1 MLLWSITAWSWHPP
15 HLQHSTL
22 QILGFF
28 SYLSSDHAS
37 LRRVLLRKTSGNIL
51 DISMYEETRI
61 NDVDHHCCMYACQKP
76 HQKIACA
83 REYHTVQ
90 KIACATEY
98 HTVQKIACARE
109 SHSWDLCATW
119 VGRIFGN
126 PRIGILSPHHCHDV
140 CKMLFGVSIIRAS
153 RISCLLQSK
162 AKRLWSL
169 ILCIV
174 RRWAWDLR
182 CPTTYKLQI
191 L

>member
-22 QILGFF
+22 QFLGFF

-37 LRRVLLRKTSGNIL
+37 LRRDLLRKTSGNVL
-51 DISMYEETRI
+51 DISMYEETWI

-83 REYHTVQ
+83 R
-90 KIACATEY
+90 EY

-140 CKMLFGVSIIRAS
+140 CKMPFGVWLIRAS

-174 RRWAWDLR
+174 RWWAWDLR

-191 L
+191 F